1 MNKYTVLV
9 VDGLMWILKFR
20 TRKIGYCYSKGYP
33 DILCDGVEGSWLRG
47 GSRAALEDYG
57 GGPSVSR
64 PWEWAGQCFV

>member
-1 MNKYTVLV
+1 MLL
-9 VDGLMWILKFR
+9 GCE
-20 TRKIGYCYSKGYP
+20 GYIPEVPGTYSKGYP

-47 GSRAALEDYG
+47 SSRAALEDYG